1 MINFVRRSSNKSNP
15 SESINS
21 NCSNVTTG
29 GSGSSCITDSKVSNS
44 TKVNVRLVDLDPEVR
59 LEEKLR
65 KKAFA
70 HYDVQSICGSLNGS
84 KGVISKRKNTTT
96 GASAASFLPS
106 KQSISLGSK
115 DINGSCTE
123 SHDQLLILDD
133 GDGRSN
139 DLLQSCP
146 FFRNELGGE
155 EERIICLNRV
165 TAGQAGGQS
174 VYSGSTSIGSTGSG
188 ASSSG
193 LGTSSNNGA
202 IGSSSGQ
209 PSPGGDRTNQT
220 TVPPLLHKPS
230 MATGLSLLESA
241 NERRWKLK
249 GCPYQSSKSLNGP
262 SSDSADRYQMYQSTN
277 DPSFVIEHV
286 DTGARY
292 YREHFHGLEH
302 QNWFGM
308 DDNLGPI
315 AISIRKERVPNLKTE
330 RVALIPGD
338 NQSRSQSLN
347 YSGTNYHANGKG
359 NLALMNGGTISK
371 STESRIDRD
380 GKGSDKQGSDKQSS
394 DKQSSDTST
403 VIKHQY
409 RVIIRTSDLNVL
421 RGIVYEDVVP
431 GLVSLNGS
439 SSSKHNS
446 INNHHAKEIIEYITP
461 EITSNCLRLG
471 TPSSDEQVIK
481 LDEQSLNKTFKVGV
495 LYCKYGQ
502 GTEEEMYNNEYS
514 SRAFDDF
521 LLMLGEKVH
530 RDFPHFFPDFSLIFP
545 HFPPIFPKIFS
556 DFSLN

>member
-1 MINFVRRSSNKSNP
+1 MISFVRRSSNKSNP
-15 SESINS
+15 SE
-21 NCSNVTTG
+21 VTTG
-29 GSGSSCITDSKVSNS
+29 AIGTVNQSSCITDQRVSSSNS
-44 TKVNVRLVDLDPEVR
+44 SMKVRLVDSDPEVR

-65 KKAFA
+65 RKAFA
-70 HYDVQSICGSLNGS
+70 HYDVQSICASLNAS
-84 KGVISKRKNTTT
+84 KSNGIISKRRNTTT
-96 GASAASFLPS
+96 GASAASFLS
-106 KQSISLGSK
+106 TK
-115 DINGSCTE
+115 DSSVE
-123 SHDQLLILDD
+123 SESGDEPLILDD
-133 GDGRSN
+133 GDGRTN
-139 DLLQSCP
+139 DLVQSCP

-155 EERIICLNRV
+155 DERIICLNRV

-174 VYSGSTSIGSTGSG
+174 LYSGSTSITSTGSG
-188 ASSSG
+188 AGSTG
-193 LGTSSNNGA
+193 LGTSSDNGV
-202 IGSSSGQ
+202 INGQ
-209 PSPGGDRTNQT
+209 PSPAGDRTNQT
-220 TVPPLLHKPS
+220 TLPPLLHKPS

-241 NERRWKLK
+241 NDRRWKLK
-249 GCPYQSSKSLNGP
+249 GCPYQSSKFLNGP
-262 SSDSADRYQMYQSTN
+262 SSESPDRYQMYQSTN

-330 RVALIPGD
+330 KVTLIPGD
-338 NQSRSQSLN
+338 SESRSQSLS
-347 YSGTNYHANGKG
+347 YSGTSYHSNGKG

-380 GKGSDKQGSDKQSS
+380 GKGSDT
-394 DKQSSDTST
+394 TST
-403 VIKHQY
+403 IKHQY

-431 GLVSLNGS
+431 GLVSLNPS

-446 INNHHAKEIIEYITP
+446 MNNHHAKEVIEYITP
-461 EITSNCLRLG
+461 EISSNSLRLG
-471 TPSSDEQVIK
+471 NPSSDEQLIK
-481 LDEQSLNKTFKVGV
+481 LDEQSLNKTYKVGV

-530 RDFPHFFPDFSLIFP
+530 RGFF
-545 HFPPIFPKIFS
+545 
-556 DFSLN
+556 